1 MRKSMNVIKC
11 GLCVVLVNAILLAG
25 CGVDS
30 DKKEGSID
38 VSEPEAATVEES
50 IQQPSNMETETG
62 TEESGIAAAVMET
75 EEKEDTHNLEILQKM
90 KELNENG
97 EYLEAVKAVRDMD
110 KDGELSP
117 KVIALRNEIIRGNEE
132 YFATQ
137 VDAAFENRDYFLI
150 ETLMNFFEIDKEQ
163 RSEYNFVKKMQ
174 GEYVPLDKP
183 DSDICVVID
192 GYEIQENDEKTMFS
206 YKKVKPFEG
215 IDYVE
220 GRLSMDNGAEVEEVN
235 VGVIAIT
242 HENGTV
248 MKYVSALGLENLDRI
263 EAREREEKESERQEE
278 REYLANEPS
287 IGMTKDEVKRSN
299 WGSPKEINKTT
310 YAWGVTEQWVYSGNR
325 YIYFEEGVVTAISE

>member
-1 MRKSMNVIKC
+1 MRKSMNVLKC

-38 VSEPEAATVEES
+38 VSEPEAVEES

-90 KELNENG
+90 KECNENG

-150 ETLMNFFEIDKEQ
+150 ETLMNFFEKI
-163 RSEYNFVKKMQ
+163 
-174 GEYVPLDKP
+174 
-183 DSDICVVID
+183 
-192 GYEIQENDEKTMFS
+192 
-206 YKKVKPFEG
+206 
-215 IDYVE
+215 
-220 GRLSMDNGAEVEEVN
+220 GRASC
-235 VGVIAIT
+235 
-242 HENGTV
+242 
-248 MKYVSALGLENLDRI
+248 
-263 EAREREEKESERQEE
+263 RER
-278 REYLANEPS
+278 
-287 IGMTKDEVKRSN
+287 V
-299 WGSPKEINKTT
+299 
-310 YAWGVTEQWVYSGNR
+310 
-325 YIYFEEGVVTAISE
+325 